1 MAFPINQGDS
11 SSSFTHQCRYDVF
24 VSFRG
29 EDTRNNFTSILIGIL
44 YHHGINIFLDNEHLR
59 GEEISDKL
67 FEAIESSRISI
78 IVFSKNYAF
87 STWCLKELVKILE
100 CKKKGQIVLPI
111 FYKVDPSE
119 VRNHQKGKFGE
130 ALTKHETKF
139 KDKMEV
145 QKWRIAL
152 HEAGNIGGWHCTKDH
167 PQFTLIKEVFEVISR
182 VKLNYTKISDVK
194 YPVGIDS
201 RVEDINC
208 LLDIDSNDVRMV
220 VIHGLPGIGKT
231 TIAKAIYDLI
241 AYRFEGSS
249 FLENVKE
256 NSSTNDGKCQLRE
269 ALYFEIL
276 GGGTLKELGANKR
289 INMRMEMP
297 QHKRILIIL
306 DDVDKLIQV
315 TDLLGE
321 CNCFA
326 SGSRIIIT
334 TREEKV
340 LYTLQEDYHLTYC
353 NYRLKELDKHESR
366 ELFCQHAFK
375 ENKPKKGYL
384 EAVDLFLSYAKGLPL
399 VLKIIGSDLYPRD
412 DIRFWKSAL
421 DKYKRILNPNILK
434 VLKISYDGLN
444 QTQQHIFLDIAC
456 FLKGL
461 HKDVVEHIL
470 ESRYSYGSY
479 CDIEILKD
487 KSLIFVDKGGK
498 LSMHDLIQ
506 QMSLEIIKQDKLKRL
521 LCYEDAYELP
531 YKGLEEVEGITLC
544 FPQPRKMQIDFGR
557 MKNLKYLT
565 VRNLVCE
572 DVKYLPNEL
581 RLIDWNEFPLPSL
594 PAAVNLQNLVALKV
608 PGSHIKLD
616 EHFERCRLPTLKY
629 MDFANCKNITKLPD
643 LSVIAPNI
651 KRLDLKGCE
660 NLVEIHQSVG
670 LLEALEYWSLY
681 RCRSLKIIPRNLKL
695 KSLERL
701 YLQGCEGLWKF
712 PDIGKN
718 TERLALSS
726 SLPNLNF
733 LCICYF
739 ENFLK
744 NLDISDCFPKLKTLY
759 VMHCNITTL
768 PDISSRFPQLKSL
781 YIYNCCNLQEIPKLP
796 SCTGK
801 VEVTGCK
808 SLDSQSSRR
817 LLSQFAKKV
826 GLPQNIVCPR
836 GSSHREYASETD
848 FPHKKGF
855 TFECDGEVLI
865 QGSKIPKWFNHQ
877 IGGSSISFS
886 VSRKLLPS
894 FAFCV
899 VIQVQSKNRNIR
911 YISGYCAI
919 NIFVDG
925 YKGLYSCTNA
935 YVPSSSSNSYLWV
948 FYIRDSSLK
957 GIILNE
963 RTDVKLQFEFSNYNP
978 EIAEITIKKCG
989 VHVACTCSPQNSTAD
1004 KVASIRVHERLKV
1017 SFDER
1022 LNMFLARVAADVLPF
1037 KQKLDRLSNAQ
1048 DGYYCPLCEIA
1059 EDSVLHL
1066 FQCCPFAKGLWYGG
1080 RWGFRVEMIQSQSIG
1095 EFIEHIIDP
1104 PMELLAE
1111 GVNKDEFTLYAAV
1124 AMKILWDARED
1135 ALLSNTKAS
1144 IDQLAH
1150 RLNKQYDSYVRSLE
1164 ITQVTEDQNNES
1176 VWIDMPIGVPEIQHQ
1191 CHPTNTIPTPISSMP
1206 QPFLNEDADFN
1217 PSPPLKKMRTS

>member
-1 MAFPINQGDS
+1 MAFPINKGDS

-24 VSFRG
+24 VSFG
-29 EDTRNNFTSILIGIL
+29 GKDTRNNFTNILRGIL
-44 YHHGINIFLDNEHLR
+44 NHHGINIFLDDEHLR
-59 GEEISDKL
+59 SKKILDKL
-67 FEAIESSRISI
+67 FKAIESSRISI
-78 IVFSKNYAF
+78 IVFSENYAF

-100 CKKKGQIVLPI
+100 CEKKGQIVLPI
-111 FYKVDPSE
+111 FYMVDPSE
-119 VRNHQKGKFGE
+119 VRNQKGKFGE
-130 ALTKHETKF
+130 ALTKHETEC

-256 NSSTNDGKCQLRE
+256 NSSTNDGKCRLRK

-276 GGGTLKELGANKR
+276 GGGTLKELGAIKR

-384 EAVDLFLSYAKGLPL
+384 EVVDLFLSYAKGLPL
-399 VLKIIGSDLYPRD
+399 ALKIIGSDLYPRD

-421 DKYKRILNPNILK
+421 NKYKRILNPNILE
-434 VLKISYDGLN
+434 VLKISYDGLD
-444 QTQQHIFLDIAC
+444 QTQQHIFLDIAS

-470 ESRYSYGSY
+470 ESCYSYGSY

-487 KSLIFVDKGGK
+487 KSLIFVDKNGK

-506 QMSLEIIKQDKLKRL
+506 QMSLEIIKQESKVSKKHKRL
-521 LCYEDAYELP
+521 LCYDDASKLP
-531 YKGLEEVEGITLC
+531 DTGLEEVEGITLC
-544 FPQPRKMQIDFGR
+544 LPQPRNMQLDFGR
-557 MKNLKYLT
+557 MTNLKYLT
-565 VRNLVCE
+565 VRNLICE
-572 DVKYLPNEL
+572 DVIYLPNEL
-581 RLIDWNEFPLPSL
+581 RLIDWNGFPLPSL
-594 PAAVNLQNLVALKV
+594 PATINLQKLVALKV

-616 EHFERCRLPTLKY
+616 EPFERCRLPALKY
-629 MDFANCKNITKLPD
+629 MDFTYCKNITKLPD

-651 KRLDLKGCE
+651 KRLELARCK

-670 LLEALEYWSLY
+670 LLEALEYWGLY
-681 RCRSLKIIPRNLKL
+681 RCENLKIIPRILKL
-695 KSLERL
+695 KSLQWFC
-701 YLQGCEGLWKF
+701 LQGCESLWKF
-712 PDIGKN
+712 PDIGQS
-718 TERLALSS
+718 TERLALPSL
-726 SLPNLNF
+726 LPNLNLLYMF
-733 LCICYF
+733 EF
-739 ENFLK
+739 ENFPK
-744 NLDISDCFPKLKTLY
+744 NLDIPDCFPKLKLLY
-759 VMHCNITTL
+759 VMFSNITTL
-768 PDISSRFPQLKSL
+768 PDISSRFPQLKGL
-781 YIYNCCNLQEIPKLP
+781 YIENCRNLQKIPRLP
-796 SCTGK
+796 SCIHT
-801 VEVTGCK
+801 VQIVGCK

-817 LLSQFAKKV
+817 LLSQFAEKL
-826 GLPQNIVCPR
+826 GLPRNIVCPR
-836 GSSHREYASETD
+836 GSSHRDYASETD
-848 FPHKKGF
+848 FPHNKGF
-855 TFECDGEVLI
+855 SLKIDGKLLI

-877 IGGSSISFS
+877 SSGSSISFS

-899 VIQVQSKNRNIR
+899 VIQVQSKDRYR
-911 YISGYCAI
+911 GYISGYYAI

-925 YKGLYSCTNA
+925 YKGLHSSTTTYFPTP
-935 YVPSSSSNSYLWV
+935 PSSSSYSYLWV
-948 FYIRDSSLK
+948 FYIRDSSLE

-963 RTDVKLQFEFSNYNP
+963 GTEVKLQFEFSNNNP
-978 EIAEITIKKCG
+978 EIAEITVEKCG
-989 VHVACTCSPQNSTAD
+989 VHVACTCSPQNSAAD
-1004 KVASIRVHERLKV
+1004 KVACIRIQKRLKM
-1017 SFDER
+1017 SSPFSR
-1022 LNMFLARVAADVLPF
+1022 SWADAP
-1037 KQKLDRLSNAQ
+1037 KLKMAI
-1048 DGYYCPLCEIA
+1048 IA
-1059 EDSVLHL
+1059 L
-1066 FQCCPFAKGLWYGG
+1066 FVK
-1080 RWGFRVEMIQSQSIG
+1080 
-1095 EFIEHIIDP
+1095 
-1104 PMELLAE
+1104 
-1111 GVNKDEFTLYAAV
+1111 
-1124 AMKILWDARED
+1124 
-1135 ALLSNTKAS
+1135 
-1144 IDQLAH
+1144 
-1150 RLNKQYDSYVRSLE
+1150 
-1164 ITQVTEDQNNES
+1164 
-1176 VWIDMPIGVPEIQHQ
+1176 
-1191 CHPTNTIPTPISSMP
+1191 
-1206 QPFLNEDADFN
+1206 
-1217 PSPPLKKMRTS
+1217 